1 MQSDPP
7 VRMLPAWDQAE
18 TLGFPQAPSGGG
30 HGCWAGESGAWENP
44 AQRAP
49 CFRMNGVSELVT
61 GFYKYFQLN
70 CLI

>member
-18 TLGFPQAPSGGG
+18 TLG
-30 HGCWAGESGAWENP
+30 
-44 AQRAP
+44 P